1 MTPADLAAVIRAALI
16 TVLTDRGA
24 DISLVPETVTV
35 ERPRNPEH
43 GDYATNIAL
52 QLGKKVGVAPRDLA
66 GDLATALVA
75 DAGIES
81 AEIAGPGFLN
91 IRLDSGAQGSL
102 VSTVLAKGVDYGAG
116 DALSGRRV
124 NLEFV
129 SANPTGPIHLGGTRW
144 AAVGDALGR
153 VLEASGAEVTREYYF
168 NDHGAQID
176 RFSTSLAAAAKGEPT
191 PEDGYA
197 GAYIEDIA
205 ARIVAEHPDVLDK
218 PEAESLEI
226 FRSVGVDM
234 MFSHIKSSLADFGT
248 PIIIGG
254 RFSTLAAD
262 IYLQV
267 VGYSDLEKSSAM
279 NMFLL
284 IPSIVFFFVYRA
296 LMRRSDR
303 LTDASRTAQTELGL
317 LLPHCGAMGWGM
329 IALSTVFFVMIVL
342 QYGCVFLSGFLKST
356 KGVYSFTLQYWDQ
369 LWRIGSSTMLRSVE
383 YALIVS
389 IAGTVFAMLFA
400 YYMDRRRIIGRSL
413 FDCLATLPYMLPGTC
428 FGIGYILA
436 FNHAPLKLTG
446 TALIVL
452 ANMLFKQLPTS
463 TKICTASLAL
473 LPEVQERSARD
484 LGAGRLAVLRDVVF
498 PALRP
503 AFLSC
508 FVYNF
513 TSSMTT
519 AGSIIFLIDAKRQL
533 AVFKLFDAV
542 YQGDYALASLIASV
556 ITVIVL
562 LVEGLAFLITRKG
575 ENRRVSRT

>member
-1 MTPADLAAVIRAALI
+1 MKSAGTIQKNAEKRASHDVLFSLCENAADRLILLVLLGSVLLFILWPIACIALRS
-16 TVLTDRGA
+16 LRGA
-24 DISLVPETVTV
+24 D
-35 ERPRNPEH
+35 
-43 GDYATNIAL
+43 G
-52 QLGKKVGVAPRDLA
+52 GVSFAM
-66 GDLATALVA
+66 
-75 DAGIES
+75 
-81 AEIAGPGFLN
+81 F
-91 IRLDSGAQGSL
+91 
-102 VSTVLAKGVDYGAG
+102 STVLRQYG
-116 DALSGRRV
+116 
-124 NLEFV
+124 
-129 SANPTGPIHLGGTRW
+129 
-144 AAVGDALGR
+144 
-153 VLEASGAEVTREYYF
+153 
-168 NDHGAQID
+168 
-176 RFSTSLAAAAKGEPT
+176 
-191 PEDGYA
+191 
-197 GAYIEDIA
+197 
-205 ARIVAEHPDVLDK
+205 
-218 PEAESLEI
+218 ESLRNSV
-226 FRSVGVDM
+226 FVGVFTAVLSTILSLSAALVCATARGWKKTLCM
-234 MFSHIKSSLADFGT
+234 IIMLVAMVSPPFVSSLAY
-248 PIIIGG
+248 IQLYG
-254 RFSTLAAD
+254 RRGWITYRLLHLSLNPYNRWGVILMQSISFVPLNAMFLSG
-262 IYLQV
+262 I
-267 VGYSDLEKSSAM
+267 LEKLDEGS
-279 NMFLL
+279 
-284 IPSIVFFFVYRA
+284 RA
-296 LMRRSDR
+296 SQGR
-303 LTDASRTAQTELGL
+303 LGL
-317 LLPHCGAMGWGM
+317 TLPHCGAMGWGM

-342 QYGCVFLSGFLKST
+342 QYDCVFLSGFLKST